1 MANANRHGGLLK
13 RLTGCFSSLARSRVP
28 EYYLLLAEAVR
39 PVSINFRLMF
49 RDWQSK
55 LAPRR
60 KAPELCPYSLQAA
73 QNSGAFLVDTGS
85 AVHGIFT

>member
-1 MANANRHGGLLK
+1 M
-13 RLTGCFSSLARSRVP
+13 
-28 EYYLLLAEAVR
+28 
-39 PVSINFRLMF
+39 SINFRLMF

-60 KAPELCPYSLQAA
+60 KAPELWPYSLQAA